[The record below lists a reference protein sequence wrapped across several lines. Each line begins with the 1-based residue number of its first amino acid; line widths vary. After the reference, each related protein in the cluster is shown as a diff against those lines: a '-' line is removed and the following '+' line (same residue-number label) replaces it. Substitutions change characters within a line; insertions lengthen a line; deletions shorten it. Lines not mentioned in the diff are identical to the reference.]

1 MLSGFTLTLLRQRH
15 FALAEPLQRSLL
27 EMHRRVHGLGHK
39 DTLTAA
45 ADLAV
50 ALSEQAKYAEAEAM
64 FAEVLPEMQ
73 RMYGDADLS
82 TLNAVRGL
90 ALAKLCQGKQVHQCC
105 DATWWWLP
113 RAVIGSRLLPFFRI
127 RWTAFI
133 VGRQR
138 TAAHPPLASALR
150 LCAKPESCL
159 RQSICRLTRLSL
171 VLTEQ
176 ASTFDNF
183 RYGRSVLGAS
193 ALGDVAVSMP
203 TGRVLQLSTRL
214 PP

>member
-105 DATWWWLP
+105 DATWWWPP
-113 RAVIGSRLLPFFRI
+113 RAVIGSRLLPFLGS
-127 RWTAFI
+127 
-133 VGRQR
+133 VGRLLLSAGSAPLLTHR
-138 TAAHPPLASALR
+138 SRVRSACARNLNLASGNRFA
-150 LCAKPESCL
+150 
-159 RQSICRLTRLSL
+159 
-171 VLTEQ
+171 
-176 ASTFDNF
+176 
-183 RYGRSVLGAS
+183 G
-193 ALGDVAVSMP
+193 
-203 TGRVLQLSTRL
+203 
-214 PP
+214 